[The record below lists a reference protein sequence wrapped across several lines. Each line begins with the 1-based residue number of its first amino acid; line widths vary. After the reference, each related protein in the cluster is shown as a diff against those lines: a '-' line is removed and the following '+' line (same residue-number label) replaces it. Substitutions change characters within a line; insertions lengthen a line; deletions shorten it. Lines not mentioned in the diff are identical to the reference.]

1 MKNQIII
8 HSSGKQ
14 TRIALLENGELAQLF
29 IESEENQRTVGDIY
43 LARVHKVMGGIRA
56 AFIDVGMQKDAFLH
70 FSDAGDNLGS
80 YIKMLNGE
88 KSITK
93 QAQKQLDNFDKLS
106 NYDKQILAGKLLRP
120 DQQVLVEIVKE
131 PIGSKGPRVS
141 TDITIAG
148 RFLVLIPMGK
158 FIAISKK
165 ISHHKERRRLKQ
177 VVGSMLPEGFGIIV
191 RTVAQGQDN
200 EILEEDMRTIL
211 KKWER
216 ILNKLEDAKP
226 PALLYKDLDMTESL
240 IRDLFAKQYD
250 RVLIDD
256 YQLYKS
262 IKGYVSNVAPKML
275 PSVQLYK
282 GKEHIF
288 DHMNIAGDVN
298 SIFSPRVRMQSGGYL
313 IFEQTEAMYV
323 VDVNSGPY
331 AAKQKQEDN
340 SLKTNLEAAREI
352 AKQLRL
358 RDIGGI
364 IVVDFIDQRIDKNR
378 KKIYDELKKEFKKDR
393 AKTNVIGMSDF
404 GLVQITRQRIRP
416 SVVNSVSKVCPM
428 CGGSGSVVTRDTI
441 VTDIESWISTFRSTS
456 DFRAVDLYIN
466 PYLKSFLERG
476 FFNLRWRWM
485 IKYRLKI
492 CLVADESVS
501 LNEFKATLAGSD
513 IDITEV
519 VQQGESVD
527 EIIEKA
533 HIELRELE
541 SSDSEKRDVEY
552 YSKGSENGS
561 YENRGKRPNR
571 RQPQNS

>member
-1 MKNQIII
+1 
-8 HSSGKQ
+8 
-14 TRIALLENGELAQLF
+14 LENGELAQLF

-88 KSITK
+88 KSITR
-93 QAQKQLDNFDKLS
+93 QAQKDLDNFDKLS
-106 NYDKQILAGKLLRP
+106 NNDKQILAGKLLRP

-165 ISHHKERRRLKQ
+165 ISNHRERRRLKQ

-191 RTVAQGQDN
+191 RTVAQNQDN

-262 IKGYVSNVAPKML
+262 IKGYVSNIAPQML

-492 CLVADESVS
+492 CLIADESVS

-533 HIELRELE
+533 HIELQELE
-541 SSDSEKRDVEY
+541 SGDSEKKDVEY
-552 YSKGSENGS
+552 YSKDSENGS
-561 YENRGKRPNR
+561 YEKKGRRPNR

>member
-1 MKNQIII
+1 M
-8 HSSGKQ
+8 
-14 TRIALLENGELAQLF
+14 ENGELAQLF

-88 KSITK
+88 KSITR
-93 QAQKQLDNFDKLS
+93 QAQKDLDNFDKLS
-106 NYDKQILAGKLLRP
+106 NNDKQILAGKLLRP

-165 ISHHKERRRLKQ
+165 ISNHRERRRLKQ

-191 RTVAQGQDN
+191 RTVAQNQDN

-262 IKGYVSNVAPKML
+262 IKGYVSNIAPQML

-492 CLVADESVS
+492 CLIADDSVS

-533 HIELRELE
+533 HIELQELE
-541 SSDSEKRDVEY
+541 SGDSEKKDVEY
-552 YSKGSENGS
+552 YSKDSENGS
-561 YENRGKRPNR
+561 YEKKGRRPNR

>member
-70 FSDAGDNLGS
+70 FSDAGDNLGA

-88 KSITK
+88 KAISK
-93 QAQKQLDNFDKLS
+93 EARKELEKFDQLS
-106 NYDKQILAGKLLRP
+106 NNDKQVLAGKLLKP
-120 DQQVLVEIVKE
+120 DQRILVEIVKE

-148 RFLVLIPMGK
+148 RFLVLIPMGR

-165 ISHHKERRRLKQ
+165 VSNYKERRRLKS

-216 ILNKLEDAKP
+216 ILNKLEDANP

-262 IKGYVSNVAPKML
+262 IRGYVSQIAPKML
-275 PSVQLYK
+275 PAVQLYK

-288 DHMNIAGDVN
+288 DHTNIAGDVN
-298 SIFSPRVRMQSGGYL
+298 SIFSPRVRMPSGGYL

-364 IVVDFIDQRIDKNR
+364 IVVDFIDQRNDKNR

-441 VTDIESWISTFRSTS
+441 VTDIESWISTFRSS
-456 DFRAVDLYIN
+456 SEFRAVDLYIN

-476 FFNLRWRWM
+476 FMSLRWRWM
-485 IKYRLKI
+485 LKYRLRI
-492 CLVADESVS
+492 CLIPDETVS

-513 IDITEV
+513 VDITEV

-533 HIELRELE
+533 HIELEELNHDKE
-541 SSDSEKRDVEY
+541 EMENVEV
-552 YSKGSENGS
+552 YSKNENNGS
-561 YENRGKRPNR
+561 YDQSDKKKSYQHND
-571 RQPQNS
+571 